1 VISLVNTISGKSLK
15 LLPPDVILKL
25 KCIKFDFR
33 WGSAPD
39 FAGGRREEE
48 WKGKRM
54 GKKGPKE
61 RGPKWARK
69 REVEVIGST

>member
-1 VISLVNTISGKSLK
+1 VISLVNRISGKSLK
-15 LLPPDVILKL
+15 QLPPDVILKL

-39 FAGGRREEE
+39 SAGGRREEE

-54 GKKGPKE
+54 GKKGVKE
-61 RGPKWARK
+61 RGTKWARK